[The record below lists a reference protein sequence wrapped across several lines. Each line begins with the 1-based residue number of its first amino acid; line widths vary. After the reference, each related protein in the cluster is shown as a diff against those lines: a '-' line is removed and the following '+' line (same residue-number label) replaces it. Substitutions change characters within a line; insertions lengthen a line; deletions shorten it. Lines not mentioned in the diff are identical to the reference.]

1 MIPNTK
7 ELDEAVSSTTWEIE
21 VEVNRD
27 GTHTEIKGSFTF
39 RDGMVIFKTSHP
51 DFELELDELEDYP
64 EGEEPSA
71 EVVAQA
77 LSHVEKAISERLQ
90 TETESEIDS
99 AEYNAADDEYHRK
112 VGTLR
117 YHGLNYHDF

>member
-1 MIPNTK
+1 MLA
-7 ELDEAVSSTTWEIE
+7 ELQQAVESATWEIE
-21 VEVNRD
+21 VEVDRE
-27 GTHTEIKGSFTF
+27 GTSTEIKGSFTF
-39 RDGMVIFKTSHP
+39 RGGMITFTTSHP

-71 EVVAQA
+71 EVVAQV
-77 LSHVEKAISERLQ
+77 LSHVKKAISERLES
-90 TETESEIDS
+90 ETESKIDS
-99 AEYNAADDEYHRK
+99 AEYDAADDEYHRE